1 MGELGIM
8 RSFTHFVLSQLVH
21 LRVSKSRR
29 IHGRKCNIH
38 GVKENVEK
46 LHLEGKESLVVQ
58 DIDGGQH

>member
-8 RSFTHFVLSQLVH
+8 RSFTHFVLSQRVH
-21 LRVSKSRR
+21 LRVNKSRR

-46 LHLEGKESLVVQ
+46 LHLEGKES
-58 DIDGGQH
+58 